1 MDEKMISELRMKS
14 GEHWK
19 KIMEKYGSGEK
30 GTVLDFKDFL
40 QGRQAA
46 SVTLHGCSVELPIHR
61 QNFIEF
67 IYAYEGRIVT
77 EIDGKELVQEKGD
90 ILLMNQYVEHRVKPT
105 GNENEALILAALP
118 DFFEKPLEM
127 MKKQSLI
134 TDFLTNML
142 RQNSKKPE
150 YLMFHLNDQR
160 ALENL
165 VENLTVSLCD
175 EDGSKNSEIS
185 QYTMGLIFL
194 YLSEHMDRV
203 AQNSSQSYKS
213 IIINETQKYIELQ
226 YRTARLSQIAE
237 DFNLS
242 LPALSKLIKEGTG
255 NTFQELLMKK
265 RFERAA
271 ELLID
276 TNLPVEEIALNV
288 GYENQSYFHRQFK
301 MRYNI
306 TPRRYRL
313 VHRRKMGR

>member
-1 MDEKMISELRMKS
+1 MDEKIISELRKKS
-14 GEHWK
+14 TAHWK
-19 KIMEKYGSGEK
+19 KIVDKYGSREAGV
-30 GTVLDFKDFL
+30 VLDYKDFL
-40 QGRQAA
+40 EGRQVM
-46 SVTLHGCSVELPIHR
+46 SVTLHEGSEELPVHR
-61 QNFIEF
+61 HNFIEL
-67 IYAYEGRIVT
+67 IYAYDGKIVT

-90 ILLMNQYVEHRVKPT
+90 ILLMNQYAEHRVISSD
-105 GNENEALILAALP
+105 ERDQALVLDALP

-127 MKKQSLI
+127 LKKPSLI
-134 TDFLTNML
+134 TDFLANML
-142 RQNSKKPE
+142 RQNNQKPE
-150 YLMFHLNDQR
+150 YLMFHLGDQK
-160 ALENL
+160 ALDNLMENL
-165 VENLTVSLCD
+165 VVSVSQ
-175 EDGSKNSEIS
+175 EERGSNSDIS
-185 QYTMGLIFL
+185 QYTVGLIFL

-237 DFNLS
+237 DFQIS

-255 NTFQELLMKK
+255 STFQELLMNK

-271 ELLID
+271 ELLIE
-276 TNLPVEEIALNV
+276 TNLPVEEIALNI

-313 VHRRKMGR
+313 VHRRKRGR